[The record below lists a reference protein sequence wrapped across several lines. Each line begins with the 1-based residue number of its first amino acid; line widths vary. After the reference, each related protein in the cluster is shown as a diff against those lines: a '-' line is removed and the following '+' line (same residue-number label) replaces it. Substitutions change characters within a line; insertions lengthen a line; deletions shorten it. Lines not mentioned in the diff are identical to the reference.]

1 MKKRDAFTLI
11 ELLIVFAVIALLMD
25 LLIPALSK
33 GRGQARAAACRAN
46 LKQWATIIAM
56 RTM

>member
-1 MKKRDAFTLI
+1 MKKRGAFALI
-11 ELLIVFAVIALLMD
+11 ELLVVNAVIALLMG

-33 GRGQARAAACRAN
+33 ARAQARGVACKAN